1 MPKGV
6 YERKPKEIPDMASE
20 TIQAEPEKKTKL
32 FPIRLTKNY
41 VPKDEYEIVGYLKEA
56 VKVKDA
62 AGRWTVLEPETF
74 VEGEMKPHQTP
85 GVGFGEMIMKDGTKV
100 NAKIWAGTHIKV
112 PLEEA
117 KRAVSKKIAERADE
131 LA

>member
-1 MPKGV
+1 MHQGV
-6 YERKPKEIPDMASE
+6 KPKESKMPPE
-20 TIQAEPEKKTKL
+20 TAAPQPSTKL
-32 FPIRLTKNY
+32 FPIKLVKNY
-41 VPKDEYEIVGYLKEA
+41 VPIDQYEIVGYLKEA

-74 VEGEMKPHQTP
+74 VEGEMKPHQTA
-85 GVGFGEMIMKDGTKV
+85 GVGFGEMTMKDGSKV

-112 PLEEA
+112 PLDEA